1 MIVYSLHLG
10 ELKYG
15 KREITTEFITEL
27 IDVLEEVE
35 NKAITDG
42 EKELMYRIISLVNE
56 DVVFDN

>member
-1 MIVYSLHLG
+1 M
-10 ELKYG
+10 G
-15 KREITTEFITEL
+15 KEITTEFITEL

-35 NKAITDG
+35 KKAITDG